1 RARANPRSPTG
12 GCWPSATAARWSSSG
27 PRPAAR
33 TRSASTPRA
42 ASACRCSETRFTAK
56 RPARRARCCMLPGSR
71 CRARAN
77 RRSLLRLR
85 SPPTSRRWA
94 SPMDELAARALA
106 LAEESF
112 IAASGPGGQNVNKVA
127 TAVQLRLDV
136 FALRLE
142 PAVFRRLKALA
153 GSRMT
158 AKGEIVIT
166 ARRFR
171 TQEANREDARARLA
185 ALIEQAQVEPKK
197 RAKTRV
203 NRVGKEQRIKAKKA
217 RGAVKAGRGRVEW

>member
-1 RARANPRSPTG
+1 
-12 GCWPSATAARWSSSG
+12 
-27 PRPAAR
+27 
-33 TRSASTPRA
+33 
-42 ASACRCSETRFTAK
+42 
-56 RPARRARCCMLPGSR
+56 
-71 CRARAN
+71 
-77 RRSLLRLR
+77 
-85 SPPTSRRWA
+85 
-94 SPMDELAARALA
+94 MDELAARALA

-112 IAASGPGGQNVNKVA
+112 LAASGPGGQNVNKVA